1 MYGAIAGD
9 IIGSIYEI
17 KNMKR
22 TDFKLFKPK
31 SRITD
36 DTVMTIAIA
45 DSLVHD
51 IPYRESML
59 KWGKLYPKV
68 GYGGRFKKWLKG
80 EIEGAYNSFGNGSAM
95 RVSPCGYLENI
106 ESVLEEA
113 EKSALPTHNHPEGIK
128 GAKAV
133 AAAIFFA
140 RKGHS
145 KTEIQ
150 FYIENEFGYD
160 LSPNPNEIRPFYS
173 FDVTCQ
179 GSVPE
184 SICCFL
190 ASSDV
195 EDAIRLAVSLG
206 GDADTQAAIAGSIAE
221 AFYKEIPFHMM
232 KEISERIPPEM
243 KTVIDKFHT
252 KYSNITNN

>member
-1 MYGAIAGD
+1 
-9 IIGSIYEI
+9 
-17 KNMKR
+17 
-22 TDFKLFKPK
+22 
-31 SRITD
+31 
-36 DTVMTIAIA
+36 MTIAIA
-45 DSLVHD
+45 DSLVNA
-51 IPYRESML
+51 ISYRASML

-80 EIEGAYNSFGNGSAM
+80 EITDPYNSFGNGSAM

-106 ESVLEEA
+106 NLVLEEA
-113 EKSALPTHNHPEGIK
+113 KKSALPTHNHPEGIK
-128 GAKAV
+128 GAQAV
-133 AAAIFFA
+133 AAAIFLA
-140 RKGHS
+140 RKKHS
-145 KTEIQ
+145 KADIKS
-150 FYIENEFGYD
+150 YIENHFGYD
-160 LSPNPNEIRPFYS
+160 LSPTPDEIRPSYS

-221 AFYKEIPFHMM
+221 AFYQEIPVHIM
-232 KEISERIPPEM
+232 KEILERTPPKMQFIIKSFKE
-243 KTVIDKFHT
+243 
-252 KYSNITNN
+252 KYAIAL

>member
-17 KNMKR
+17 RNMKK
-22 TDFKLFKPK
+22 TDFKLFKQT

-45 DSLVHD
+45 DSLTND
-51 IPYRESML
+51 IPYKESML
-59 KWGKLYPKV
+59 KWGNLYPKV

-80 EIEGAYNSFGNGSAM
+80 DIKEAYNSFGNGSAM
-95 RVSPCGYLENI
+95 RVSPCGYLENM
-106 ESVLEEA
+106 EQVLEEA
-113 EKSALPTHNHPEGIK
+113 KKSALPTHNHPEGIK
-128 GAKAV
+128 GAQSV
-133 AAAIFFA
+133 AAAIFLA
-140 RKGHS
+140 RKGNS
-145 KTEIQ
+145 KADIKS
-150 FYIENEFGYD
+150 YIETNFNYD
-160 LSPNPNEIRPFYS
+160 LSPTPDEIRPSYS

-195 EDAIRLAVSLG
+195 ENAIRLAVSLG

-221 AFYKEIPFHMM
+221 AFYQGIPTNIMN
-232 KEISERIPPEM
+232 EISERIPPEM
-243 KTVIDKFHT
+243 KVIIEAFLAKHHL
-252 KYSNITNN
+252 